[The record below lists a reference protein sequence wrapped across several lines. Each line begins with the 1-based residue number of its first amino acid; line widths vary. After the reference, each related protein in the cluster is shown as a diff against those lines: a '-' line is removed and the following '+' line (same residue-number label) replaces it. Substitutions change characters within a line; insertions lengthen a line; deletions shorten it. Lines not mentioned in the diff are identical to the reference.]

1 MSIIITYYT
10 TVRSEIFMWYVR
22 YNLQRYIIFRSRRK
36 INNIFIRT
44 AGRILNADVNTKNLI
59 FKLENCQYH
68 CTHLSLCRIEIRF
81 YCQTVIVLKIVLPK
95 NFIVV
100 KLVLSLQQTRVGTVL
115 SYAPIRV
122 HLCCTN
128 YSNQNNIC
136 KDCLE
141 FALSRCSI
149 NILCAMC

>member
-1 MSIIITYYT
+1 MYAAKIYY
-10 TVRSEIFMWYVR
+10 IAFA
-22 YNLQRYIIFRSRRK
+22 
-36 INNIFIRT
+36 INNIFIR
-44 AGRILNADVNTKNLI
+44 AASRIPNADVNTKNLI
-59 FKLENCQYH
+59 FKLENCKYR

-115 SYAPIRV
+115 SYVPIRV

-136 KDCLE
+136 RDCLE
-141 FALSRCSI
+141 FAHSRCSI
-149 NILCAMC
+149 NILCAILC